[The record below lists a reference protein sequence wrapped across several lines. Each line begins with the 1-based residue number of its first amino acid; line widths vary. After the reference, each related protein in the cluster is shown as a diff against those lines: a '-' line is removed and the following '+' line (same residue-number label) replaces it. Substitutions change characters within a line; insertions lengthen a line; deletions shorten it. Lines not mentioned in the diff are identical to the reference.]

1 MKWNKNAAISVGIY
15 YYIYPCNDFWYGW
28 GRVVQPQKLDFVK
41 KIFHMTMYFVVLLLY
56 IIYQSFPCQNV
67 TNKSSN
73 INKSNSCTSVTY
85 TVINR
90 LFFLSAWDVRFY
102 VVGEIL
108 YMWLLLLILML
119 SFTHLYI
126 LIINICKAFITFF
139 YYIDKIW
146 FLLMTK
152 EFLLLQR
159 KPRWNFL
166 KVKCNIVSIYKICI
180 FYLKQ

>member
-1 MKWNKNAAISVGIY
+1 MKWNKKAAVSVGIY
-15 YYIYPCNDFWYGW
+15 SYIYSCNDFWYGW
-28 GRVVQPQKLDFVK
+28 GRVVQPQKNW
-41 KIFHMTMYFVVLLLY
+41 TMSRKYFTWQCFLLLY

-73 INKSNSCTSVTY
+73 INKSNTRTSVISY

-90 LFFLSAWDVRFY
+90 HFFLSAWDVRFY
-102 VVGEIL
+102 VVGEVL

-126 LIINICKAFITFF
+126 LIINICKAYITFS

-146 FLLMTK
+146 FLTGDKGFFITAEETK
-152 EFLLLQR
+152 M
-159 KPRWNFL
+159 KMSKSKIN
-166 KVKCNIVSIYKICI
+166 SIYKICI
-180 FYLKQ
+180 F